1 VQRIEI
7 PGHNESGELM
17 ATAAL
22 VSVGEYLNTSY
33 RPDQEMLEGQ
43 LVERNVGEY
52 DHSNLQGAL
61 VAWMRQRQREWNIR
75 VLPEQRIQISLSRFR
90 VPDICVVSREQELES
105 VFTRPPLICIE
116 ILSKD
121 DTLRSMQERVDDYR
135 AFGVPNIWVL
145 DPVKRRAYVC
155 THGDFREPEGETL
168 EIALSPVRIPLQ
180 DLFSDLD

>member
-1 VQRIEI
+1 
-7 PGHNESGELM
+7 M

-22 VSVGEYLNTSY
+22 VSVSEYLNTSY

-43 LVERNVGEY
+43 LVERNKGEY

-75 VLPEQRIQISLSRFR
+75 VLPEQRLQVSSTRFR
-90 VPDICVVSREQELES
+90 IPDVCVVSRDQPPEP
-105 VFTRPPLICIE
+105 VFTRAPLLCIE
-116 ILSKD
+116 VLSKD
-121 DTLRSMQERVDDYR
+121 DTLRSMQERVHDYR

-145 DPVKRRAYVC
+145 DPVKLRAYVC
-155 THGDFREPEGETL
+155 THGDFREAEGKIL
-168 EIALSPVRIPLQ
+168 DIPLSPIRIPLR